1 MAHQATETDTTGKQQ
16 TARLKVTGMTCNG
29 CANTVRQALLAVPG
43 VEAAEVDLAGARATV
58 QMDAARVTGED
69 LETAVRS
76 AGYQAELQ
84 SSDSGARVAG
94 RNVSSNTQR
103 VNSQVSSG
111 LTAIGH
117 APGASPPPAIVGR
130 IDPAGP
136 ATGQSAASE
145 QPGSTHQHAFTTQP
159 ASGTKTGVARADLI
173 IRGMTCAGCVHT
185 IESRVKAL
193 PGVSECDVNLA
204 TGTASV
210 AYDPA
215 KVDLEKIRH
224 TVDEAGYEAREAEA
238 GHSHGADDA
247 EQEAREWKRKL
258 IVSAIFTL
266 PLLVIAMS
274 HGAISFPGVHW
285 VQLALTVP
293 VLIYG
298 GGRFYR
304 LAWSAARHGT
314 ADMNTLIAVGTGA
327 AFVYSAVATM
337 APGFIAPGA
346 MPHEVPVYFETAAAI
361 IALIILGRLLE
372 ARARGRTS
380 SAIRSLMGL
389 RAKTARVVRDGQE
402 MDVPVEEVQ
411 VADIVVV
418 RPGEKIPVD
427 GVVVDGSST
436 IDESTLTGESIPVD
450 KAAGDQV
457 FGATLNKTGSFRMEA
472 RKVGSETAL
481 AQIIELVK
489 KAQGSKAPIARLAD
503 VISGY
508 FVPIVIGVAVVTFF
522 AWYLLAPPEIALRM
536 AVLNAVAVLIIACP
550 CAMGLATPTAV
561 MVGIGRGA
569 ENGIL
574 IKSGGALEV
583 AHKIDVV
590 VLDKTGTITSGE
602 PRVTD
607 IVPAGDLTEEQLLEA
622 VASAEQRS
630 EHPLAEAIVE
640 RARAAGLS
648 VSDPESFDSLPG
660 NGVKAKVGGKQL
672 LIGTKKLLAGQ
683 GVDVSDAEE
692 TANRL
697 ADEGKTVV
705 FAAIGEKLAGLIA
718 LADTPKPGAAKAI
731 QRLRQMGLDVVMITG
746 DNQQTAKA
754 VAAEVG
760 IERVLAEVL
769 PGRKADEVRRLQTE
783 GHTVA
788 MVGDGVNDAPA
799 LAQADLGIAIG
810 AGTDVAIETA
820 GMILVRD
827 ELSDVAA
834 AIELS
839 RRTLKTIRQNLFW
852 AFAYNVVGIPIAAGV
867 FYPWTG
873 WLLSPIVA
881 SAAMAFSSVSVVT
894 NSLRLRGYR
903 PGV

>member
-1 MAHQATETDTTGKQQ
+1 
-16 TARLKVTGMTCNG
+16 
-29 CANTVRQALLAVPG
+29 
-43 VEAAEVDLAGARATV
+43 
-58 QMDAARVTGED
+58 
-69 LETAVRS
+69 
-76 AGYQAELQ
+76 
-84 SSDSGARVAG
+84 
-94 RNVSSNTQR
+94 
-103 VNSQVSSG
+103 
-111 LTAIGH
+111 
-117 APGASPPPAIVGR
+117 
-130 IDPAGP
+130 
-136 ATGQSAASE
+136 
-145 QPGSTHQHAFTTQP
+145 
-159 ASGTKTGVARADLI
+159 
-173 IRGMTCAGCVHT
+173 MTCAGCVHT

-210 AYDPA
+210 AFDA
-215 KVDLEKIRH
+215 GQVGLEKIRQ
-224 TVDEAGYEAREAEA
+224 TIDEAGYEAREATSE
-238 GHSHGADDA
+238 HSHGAEDS
-247 EQEAREWKRKL
+247 EEESREWKRKL
-258 IVSAIFTL
+258 IVSTIFTL

-285 VQLALTVP
+285 VQLALTLP
-293 VLIYG
+293 VMIYG
-298 GGRFYR
+298 GGKFYR
-304 LAWSAARHGT
+304 LAWSATRHGA

-327 AFVYSAVATM
+327 AFLYSTVATL
-337 APGFIAPGA
+337 APGLIAPGA
-346 MPHEVPVYFETAAAI
+346 AAHEAPVYFETAAAI
-361 IALIILGRLLE
+361 IVLIVLGRLLE

-389 RAKTARVVRDGQE
+389 RPKTARVVRDGRE
-402 MDVPVEEVQ
+402 IDIPVEEVQ
-411 VADIVVV
+411 VGDIVVL

-427 GVVVDGSST
+427 GVVVDGRSAV
-436 IDESTLTGESIPVD
+436 DESTLTGESIPAD
-450 KAAGDQV
+450 KSPGDEV
-457 FGATLNKTGSFRMEA
+457 FGGTLNKTGSFRLEA

-508 FVPIVIGVAVVTFF
+508 FVPIVIGIAAATFL
-522 AWYLLAPPEIALRM
+522 AWYVLAPPEIALRM

-574 IKSGGALEV
+574 IRSGGALEV

-590 VLDKTGTITSGE
+590 VLDKTGTITAGE

-607 IVPAGDLTEEQLLEA
+607 IMALGELSEEEFLVA

-640 RARAAGLS
+640 RAQAANLR
-648 VSDPESFDSLPG
+648 VTDPESFDSLPG
-660 NGVKAKVGGKQL
+660 NGVSAQVGGKRW
-672 LIGTKKLLAGQ
+672 LIGTKKLLADD
-683 GVDVSDAEE
+683 GVDVTAAQQASD
-692 TANRL
+692 RL
-697 ADEGKTVV
+697 AEQGKTVV
-705 FAAIGEKLAGLIA
+705 LAAIDGKLAGLVA
-718 LADTPKPGAAKAI
+718 LADTAKPDAAKAVG
-731 QRLRQMGLDVVMITG
+731 RLKEMGLEVVMITG
-746 DNQQTAKA
+746 DNQQTARA

-769 PGRKADEVRRLQTE
+769 PDRKAAEVRRLQAE
-783 GHTVA
+783 GHVVA

-820 GMILVRD
+820 DMILVRD
-827 ELSDVAA
+827 QLADVAA

-852 AFAYNVVGIPIAAGV
+852 AFAYNVVGIPVAAGV
-867 FYPWTG
+867 LYPWTG

-881 SAAMAFSSVSVVT
+881 SAAMAFSSVSVIT

-903 PGV
+903 PRTG

>member
-1 MAHQATETDTTGKQQ
+1 MSHHAAEKHASKKLQ
-16 TARLKVTGMTCNG
+16 TAMLKVTGMTCNG
-29 CANTVRQALLAVPG
+29 CASTVRQALLAEPG
-43 VEAAEVDLAGARATV
+43 VEAAEVDLQGGRATV
-58 QMDAARVTGED
+58 QIDPVRIEMGN
-69 LETAVRS
+69 LESAVRA
-76 AGYQAELQ
+76 AGYQAEMWSDDLEAADAQ
-84 SSDSGARVAG
+84 STLG
-94 RNVSSNTQR
+94 RAQT
-103 VNSQVSSG
+103 
-111 LTAIGH
+111 TK
-117 APGASPPPAIVGR
+117 PPPANLLTTIGPAQR
-130 IDPAGP
+130 PANPPAGLTTIAP
-136 ATGQSAASE
+136 AKPQKTEAETGGAGQ
-145 QPGSTHQHAFTTQP
+145 QRNDVQ
-159 ASGTKTGVARADLI
+159 RADLL

-193 PGVSECDVNLA
+193 PGVLECDVNLA

-210 AYDPA
+210 AYDSA
-215 KVDLEKIRH
+215 KVDLHHIREA
-224 TVDEAGYEAREAEA
+224 VDKAGYEAREATAE
-238 GHSHGADDA
+238 HSHSSDDS
-247 EQEAREWKRKL
+247 EEETREWTRKL

-285 VQLALTVP
+285 VQLALTLP

-298 GGRFYR
+298 GGKFYR
-304 LAWSAARHGT
+304 LAWSAARHGA

-327 AFVYSAVATM
+327 AFAYSTVATV
-337 APGFIAPGA
+337 APGLVSPDT

-361 IALIILGRLLE
+361 IALIALGRLLE

-389 RAKTARVVRDGQE
+389 RAKTARLVRDGQE
-402 MDVPVEEVQ
+402 IDVPVEEVQ
-411 VADIVVV
+411 VGDIVVV

-427 GVVVDGSST
+427 GAVVDGSSA

-450 KAAGDQV
+450 KAAGDEV
-457 FGATLNKTGSFRMEA
+457 FGGTLNKTGSFRMEA

-508 FVPIVIGVAVVTFF
+508 FVPIVIAIAVATFF

-536 AVLNAVAVLIIACP
+536 AVINAVAVLIIACP

-607 IVPAGDLTEEQLLEA
+607 VVAAGDRSEEQLLEA

-640 RARAAGLS
+640 HARAAKLG
-648 VSDPESFDSLPG
+648 VSDPESFAALPG
-660 NGVKAKVGGKQL
+660 NGVQAKVGGQAW
-672 LIGTKKLLAGQ
+672 LIGTEKLLAEQ
-683 GVDVSDAEE
+683 GVEASAADAD
-692 TANRL
+692 AKRL
-697 ADEGKTVV
+697 AEQGKTVV
-705 FAAIGEKLAGLIA
+705 FAAVDGKLAGLIA
-718 LADTPKPGAAKAI
+718 LADTPKPNAAKAVE
-731 QRLRQMGLDVVMITG
+731 RLKQMGLEVVMITG

-760 IERVLAEVL
+760 IDRVLAEVL
-769 PGRKADEVRRLQTE
+769 PDRKAEEVRRLQSQ
-783 GHTVA
+783 GRVVA

-799 LAQADLGIAIG
+799 LAQAELGIAIG

-852 AFAYNVVGIPIAAGV
+852 AFAYNVVGIPIAAGLL
-867 FYPWTG
+867 YPWTG

-881 SAAMAFSSVSVVT
+881 SAAMAFSSVSVVS

-903 PGV
+903 PAV

>member
-1 MAHQATETDTTGKQQ
+1 MAHHTTEIHSDTKRQ
-16 TARLKVTGMTCNG
+16 TARLKVTGMTCSG
-29 CANTVRQALLAVPG
+29 CANSVKKALLAVSG
-43 VEAAEVDLAGARATV
+43 VDAAEVDLAAARATV
-58 QMDAARVTGED
+58 RMDSLRVTRQD
-69 LETAVRS
+69 LERAVQS
-76 AGYQAELQ
+76 AGYQAELL
-84 SSDSGARVAG
+84 SSESEASESSYAGAE
-94 RNVSSNTQR
+94 
-103 VNSQVSSG
+103 
-111 LTAIGH
+111 L
-117 APGASPPPAIVGR
+117 
-130 IDPAGP
+130 
-136 ATGQSAASE
+136 ATPRPSAALTTISPVPLTSIAAARPAAE
-145 QPGSTHQHAFTTQP
+145 QEAVPKP
-159 ASGTKTGVARADLI
+159 AADATRTAELL

-185 IESRVKAL
+185 IESRVKSL
-193 PGVSECDVNLA
+193 PGVTQCDVNLA
-204 TGTASV
+204 TGSATV
-210 AYDPA
+210 TYDPGRIE
-215 KVDLEKIRH
+215 LEKIRGAI
-224 TVDEAGYEAREAEA
+224 DRAGYEAREPMPA
-238 GHSHGADDA
+238 HVHGTGDI
-247 EQEAREWKRKL
+247 EEESQEWKRKL

-285 VQLALTVP
+285 MQLALTLP
-293 VLIYG
+293 VVIYG
-298 GGRFYR
+298 GGKFYR

-314 ADMNTLIAVGTGA
+314 ADMNTLITVGTGA
-327 AFVYSAVATM
+327 AFVYSTVATA
-337 APGFIAPGA
+337 APGLVDPGA
-346 MPHEVPVYFETAAAI
+346 MAHQVPVYFETAAAI
-361 IALIILGRLLE
+361 VTLIVLGRLLE
-372 ARARGRTS
+372 AGARGRTS

-389 RAKTARVVRDGQE
+389 QAKTARVVRDGRE
-402 MDVPVEEVQ
+402 SDVPLEEVQ
-411 VADIVVV
+411 VGDIIIV

-427 GVVVDGSST
+427 GVVVDGRSA

-450 KAAGDQV
+450 KSPGDEV
-457 FGATLNKTGSFRMEA
+457 FGSTLNKTGSFRLEA
-472 RKVGSETAL
+472 RKVGRETAL
-481 AQIIELVK
+481 ARIIELVK

-508 FVPIVIGVAVVTFF
+508 FVPIVIGVAMVTFV

-569 ENGIL
+569 ERGIL

-590 VLDKTGTITSGE
+590 VLDKTGTVTSGK
-602 PRVTD
+602 PRVTG
-607 IVPAGDLTEEQLLEA
+607 VVSLGDLSEAQLLAA

-640 RARAAGLS
+640 RARAGELRLMEA
-648 VSDPESFDSLPG
+648 DFFDSLPG
-660 NGVKAKVGGKQL
+660 NGVTARVGGKTWL
-672 LIGTKKLLAGQ
+672 VGNKKLLVEH
-683 GVDVSDAEE
+683 GVGTTEEEE

-697 ADEGKTVV
+697 AEEGQTVV
-705 FAAIGEKLAGLIA
+705 FAAAEGKLQGLVA
-718 LADTPKPGAAKAI
+718 LADMPKPGAKRAI
-731 QRLRQMGLDVVMITG
+731 QRLKEMGLEVAMITG
-746 DNQQTAKA
+746 DNRQTAKA
-754 VAAEVG
+754 IAAEVG
-760 IERVLAEVL
+760 IQRVLAEVL
-769 PGRKADEVRRLQTE
+769 PDRKAEEVRRLQSE

-820 GMILVRD
+820 DMILVRN
-827 ELSDVAA
+827 ELGDVAA

-839 RRTLKTIRQNLFW
+839 RRTLRTIRQNLFW
-852 AFAYNVVGIPIAAGV
+852 AFAYNVVGIPVAAGV

-881 SAAMAFSSVSVVT
+881 SAAMAFSSVSVIS

>member
-1 MAHQATETDTTGKQQ
+1 MMAQHAAETHTGRRQ
-16 TARLKVTGMTCNG
+16 TARLKVSGMTCNG
-29 CANTVRQALLAVPG
+29 CVNTVKQALLATPG
-43 VEAAEVDLAGARATV
+43 VETAEVDLDRGTATVRIDPARATS
-58 QMDAARVTGED
+58 ED

-76 AGYQAELQ
+76 AGYQAEV
-84 SSDSGARVAG
+84 R
-94 RNVSSNTQR
+94 
-103 VNSQVSSG
+103 SSG
-111 LTAIGH
+111 GGEDESAPRSSEHASSQPSGGLTTIG
-117 APGASPPPAIVGR
+117 AAPPASRAPASLATITPGTPAAPLKPAA
-130 IDPAGP
+130 DPAD
-136 ATGQSAASE
+136 AVRQ
-145 QPGSTHQHAFTTQP
+145 Q
-159 ASGTKTGVARADLI
+159 ADLL

-193 PGVSECDVNLA
+193 SGVSECDVNLA

-210 AYDPA
+210 TYDPA
-215 KVDLEKIRH
+215 KIGLEKIRQ
-224 TVDEAGYEAREAEA
+224 TIDEAGYEAREAEA
-238 GHSHGADDA
+238 GHSHGADDS
-247 EQEAREWKRKL
+247 EEEAREWKGKL

-285 VQLALTVP
+285 VQLALALP
-293 VLIYG
+293 VVIYG
-298 GGRFYR
+298 GGKFYR
-304 LAWSAARHGT
+304 LAWSAARHGM

-327 AFVYSAVATM
+327 AFAYSAVATF
-337 APGFIAPGA
+337 APELVAPGA

-361 IALIILGRLLE
+361 IALIALGRLLE

-389 RAKTARVVRDGQE
+389 RAKTARVVRGGQE
-402 MDVPVEEVQ
+402 IDVPVEEVQ
-411 VADIVVV
+411 VGDIMVV
-418 RPGEKIPVD
+418 RPGEKVPVD
-427 GVVVDGSST
+427 GAVVDGSSA

-450 KAAGDQV
+450 KAAGDEV
-457 FGATLNKTGSFRMEA
+457 FGGTLNKTGSFRMEA

-508 FVPIVIGVAVVTFF
+508 FVPIVIGIAMATFF

-536 AVLNAVAVLIIACP
+536 AVINAVAVLIIACP

-590 VLDKTGTITSGE
+590 VLDKTGTITRGE

-607 IVPAGDLTEEQLLEA
+607 VVPFGDFSEQQLLEA
-622 VASAEQRS
+622 AASAELRS
-630 EHPLAEAIVE
+630 EHPLAEAIVQH
-640 RARAAGLS
+640 ARAASLR
-648 VSDPESFDSLPG
+648 VTDPESFDSLPG
-660 NGVKAKVGGKQL
+660 NGVQAQVGGEPW
-672 LIGTKKLLAGQ
+672 LIGTRKLLAERQ
-683 GVDVSDAEE
+683 VDA
-692 TANRL
+692 TAAREAAKRL
-697 ADEGKTVV
+697 AGEGKTVV
-705 FAAIGEKLAGLIA
+705 FAAVNGRLAGLIA

-731 QRLRQMGLDVVMITG
+731 QRLKQMGLDVVMLTG
-746 DNQQTAKA
+746 DNQQTAQA

-760 IERVLAEVL
+760 IDRVLAEVL
-769 PGRKADEVRRLQTE
+769 PGRKAEEVRRLQSE
-783 GHTVA
+783 GRSVA

-799 LAQADLGIAIG
+799 LAQAELGIAIG
-810 AGTDVAIETA
+810 AGADVAAETA

-827 ELSDVAA
+827 ELLDVAA

-881 SAAMAFSSVSVVT
+881 SAAMAFSSVSVVA

-903 PGV
+903 PAF

>member
-1 MAHQATETDTTGKQQ
+1 MAHQTTETHAAGNQQ
-16 TARLKVTGMTCNG
+16 TARLKVAGMTCNG
-29 CANTVRQALLAVPG
+29 CVNTVRQALLAVPG
-43 VEAAEVDLAGARATV
+43 VGAVEVDLAGAQATVRMDPARATV
-58 QMDAARVTGED
+58 ED
-69 LETAVRS
+69 LEGAVRA
-76 AGYQAELQ
+76 AGYQAELH
-84 SSDSGARVAG
+84 
-94 RNVSSNTQR
+94 
-103 VNSQVSSG
+103 SSG
-111 LTAIGH
+111 NAVAENTPASTKRTSVPASGNLMSIAPAARPSAAPTTLTTIIPA
-117 APGASPPPAIVGR
+117 APAAR
-130 IDPAGP
+130 RK
-136 ATGQSAASE
+136 AASE
-145 QPGSTHQHAFTTQP
+145 PAEPSTAAASVTQ
-159 ASGTKTGVARADLI
+159 RADLL

-210 AYDPA
+210 AFDPSQA
-215 KVDLEKIRH
+215 GLEKIRQ
-224 TVDEAGYEAREAEA
+224 TIDEAGYESREATSE
-238 GHSHGADDA
+238 HSHGMEDS
-247 EQEAREWKRKL
+247 EQESREWKRKL

-293 VLIYG
+293 VMIYG
-298 GGRFYR
+298 GGKFYR
-304 LAWSAARHGT
+304 LAWLATRHGT

-327 AFVYSAVATM
+327 AFLYSTVATM
-337 APGFIAPGA
+337 TPGWIAPGA
-346 MPHEVPVYFETAAAI
+346 AAHEAPVYFETAAAI
-361 IALIILGRLLE
+361 IVLIVLGRLLE

-389 RAKTARVVRDGQE
+389 RPKTARVVRDGQE
-402 MDVPVEEVQ
+402 TEIPLEEVQ
-411 VADIVVV
+411 VGDIVVV

-427 GVVVDGSST
+427 GVVVDGRSAV
-436 IDESTLTGESIPVD
+436 DESTLTGESIP
-450 KAAGDQV
+450 AAKSPGDEV
-457 FGATLNKTGSFRMEA
+457 FGGTLNKTGSFRLEA

-508 FVPIVIGVAVVTFF
+508 FVPIVIGIAVVTFL
-522 AWYLLAPPEIALRM
+522 AWYMLAPPEIALRM

-574 IKSGGALEV
+574 IRSGGALEV

-590 VLDKTGTITSGE
+590 VLDKTGTITAGE

-607 IVPAGDLTEEQLLEA
+607 IMTFGELSEEQFLVA

-640 RARAAGLS
+640 RARAANLR
-648 VSDPESFDSLPG
+648 VADPESFDSLPG
-660 NGVKAKVGGKQL
+660 NGVSAQVGGKRW
-672 LIGTKKLLAGQ
+672 LIGTKKLLADN
-683 GVDVSDAEE
+683 GVDVTAAQQASD
-692 TANRL
+692 RL
-697 ADEGKTVV
+697 AEQGKTVV
-705 FAAIGEKLAGLIA
+705 FAAIDGKIAGLVA
-718 LADTPKPGAAKAI
+718 LADTPKPDAAKAVG
-731 QRLRQMGLDVVMITG
+731 RLKEMGLEVVMITG
-746 DNQQTAKA
+746 DNQQTARA

-769 PGRKADEVRRLQTE
+769 PDRKAAEVRRLQAE
-783 GHTVA
+783 GHAVA

-820 GMILVRD
+820 DMILVRD
-827 ELSDVAA
+827 RLADVAA

-894 NSLRLRGYR
+894 NSLRLRAYR
-903 PGV
+903 PRTG